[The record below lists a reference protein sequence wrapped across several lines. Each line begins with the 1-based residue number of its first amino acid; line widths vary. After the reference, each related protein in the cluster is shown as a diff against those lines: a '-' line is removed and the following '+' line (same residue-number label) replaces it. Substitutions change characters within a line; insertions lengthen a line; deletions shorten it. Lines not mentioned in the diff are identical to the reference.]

1 MHTWRTPAFDR
12 DDMLALERIFECK
25 DDDDNDHYCDEFRGE
40 HDNWT
45 LMFELVRD

>member
-25 DDDDNDHYCDEFRGE
+25 DDDNDHYCDEFRGE